1 MRIIGRRIL
10 EEFCRRHPD
19 TRRWIENWLADVGS
33 AVWCSPTELKSSYAT
48 ASFLAGNV
56 VIFNVK
62 GKAYRLETTVAYG
75 VGVVSVSWAG
85 THAGYDAR
93 NRRRSRRR

>member
-1 MRIIGRRIL
+1 MKIVGRHLL
-10 EEFCRRHPD
+10 EEFCRKHPD
-19 TRRWIENWLADVGS
+19 ARRWVENWLEDVGS
-33 AVWCSPTELKSSYAT
+33 AVWTAPAELKSDYAT

-62 GKAYRLETTVAYG
+62 GNSYRLETTFAYG
-75 VGVVSVSWAG
+75 IGVVAVTWAG

-93 NRRRSRRR
+93 NRSRGRRR